1 MDTTII
7 GMLATGAGTAIAVVG
22 LVSRSIGHLR
32 SHMDQRIDAL
42 AHASQLAH
50 DAIGVRIDGL
60 RTELGGRIEAQGTE
74 LGGRIDG
81 LRTELGGRIEAQ
93 GAELGGRIDALE
105 ARMARIGD
113 DVAFMKG
120 RLTQPDG

>member
-22 LVSRSIGHLR
+22 LVSRSIGRLR

-42 AHASQLAH
+42 AHANQLAH
-50 DAIGVRIDGL
+50 DAIGMRIDGL
-60 RTELGGRIEAQGTE
+60 RTE

-93 GAELGGRIDALE
+93 GAELGGRIEAQGAALGGRIDALE
-105 ARMARIGD
+105 ARMARISD